1 MSAEIGTKRNSLP
14 LVWNG
19 VVAAVVVV
27 VVDVQQQGLGL
38 DGLLNQLLLKKGRI
52 YRSSRFQ
59 FPTL

>member
-1 MSAEIGTKRNSLP
+1 MSAEIGTKRNSLL

-19 VVAAVVVV
+19 VVVD
-27 VVDVQQQGLGL
+27 VDVQLQGLGL
-38 DGLLNQLLLKKGRI
+38 DGLLNQLLLKELRI

>member
-19 VVAAVVVV
+19 VVAAVVV